1 MTYPPTKISFEEQ
14 TALLEDCAAKGLD
27 LSAELR
33 LRGLNFDSLRYK
45 SNPYFPLLPSN
56 YQPLDDVQRTP
67 NDIPAV
73 SFFAGAGGFDI
84 GFYCAGYNN
93 LASVEI
99 NRTFCDTLRH
109 NFPKKLVVGPPNFS
123 GDVRDREEIAGI
135 LQAKLGLK
143 EPFEGVFHGGPPCQS
158 FSIAANQRFSKNG
171 ENFKRIG
178 FEHSEYGSLLFDY
191 LWFIQTFRP
200 RVFILENVSGFM
212 EMDKGQQV
220 QRAVEVLKDSGYA
233 VTKPQIF
240 NLADFGVPQQR
251 NRFVMVGSRTG
262 HIFNFP
268 KKQKNHVPC
277 MEALARDLTSTANH
291 ETREHRPESLL
302 RYMQL
307 EFGKRDKLGRVDR
320 LNPVKPAKTVIAGG
334 LKGGG
339 RSHLHPFIPRTL
351 SVRESAR
358 LQTFPD
364 WYVFTGAIAR
374 QFTQVG
380 NAVPPLFA
388 YQLAK
393 EIEKQFFAQEFPHP
407 TTLFKENLEPTLF
420 EEMA

>member
-1 MTYPPTKISFEEQ
+1 MTSPPTKISFAEQ
-14 TALLEDCAAKGLD
+14 TVLLEKCSAEGLD
-27 LSAELR
+27 LSAEMEKW
-33 LRGLNFDSLRYK
+33 GLTLEDFRYK
-45 SNPYFPLLPSN
+45 PSLDLPLPEVA
-56 YQPLDDVQRTP
+56 YAALDSVQRVP
-67 NDIPAV
+67 NGIPAI

-84 GFYCAGYNN
+84 GFHCAGYDN

-99 NRTFCDTLRH
+99 NQIFCETLRH
-109 NFPKKLVVGPPNFS
+109 NFPKKLVIGPPHFN
-123 GDVRDREEIAGI
+123 GDVRDRESIAEI
-135 LQAKLGLK
+135 LRSRLGLE

-171 ENFKRIG
+171 ENFKRVG
-178 FEHSEYGSLLFDY
+178 FEHQEYGNLLFDY
-191 LWFIQTFRP
+191 LWFIQEFRP
-200 RVFILENVSGFM
+200 RVFILENVAGFM
-212 EMDKGQQV
+212 QMDNGQQV
-220 QRAVEVLKDSGYA
+220 QRAIDVLKKVGYS

-240 NLADFGVPQQR
+240 DLADFGIPQHR

-262 HIFNFP
+262 QVFDFP
-268 KKQKNHVPC
+268 RKQKNRIPC
-277 MEALARDLTSTANH
+277 FEALNRDMSRAANH
-291 ETREHRPESLL
+291 ETREHKPESLL

-320 LNPVKPAKTVIAGG
+320 LNPAKPAKTVIAGG

-339 RSHLHPFIPRTL
+339 RSHLHPFVPRTL
-351 SVRESAR
+351 SVRECAR

-388 YQLAK
+388 YQLAT
-393 EIEKQFFAQEFPHP
+393 EIQKQFFAEEESLSEVLAERHF
-407 TTLFKENLEPTLF
+407 EPTLF
-420 EEMA
+420 EEFA